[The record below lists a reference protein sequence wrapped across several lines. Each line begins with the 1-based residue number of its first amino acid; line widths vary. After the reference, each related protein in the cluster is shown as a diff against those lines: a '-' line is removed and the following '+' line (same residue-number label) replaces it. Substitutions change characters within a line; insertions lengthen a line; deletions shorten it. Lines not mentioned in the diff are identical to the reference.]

1 MKKPHGIFA
10 PIATIFDESGD
21 LDLKRF
27 RENVRKFSETKLSGL
42 VVLGSNGEFTL
53 LSYHEK
59 VALVKAAR
67 EVIAKDKILIA
78 GTGCE
83 SLRETVEL
91 TNECARLG
99 ADAALVVTP
108 SYYKSDMTDES
119 LERYFTLV
127 ADESAVPI
135 MLYNMPRNTGV
146 NMSASLVA
154 KLSRHPNIIGIK
166 DSSGNI
172 TQIASIIAKCPKDFA
187 VFAGSGSFLLPTLML
202 GGVGGTLAVANVVPN
217 YCVAIYDLCKN
228 GSLEDAIK
236 LQLGLLELNAAVTTR
251 YGIGGMK
258 AAMEMVGFHGGSPR
272 LPILPAANEAKREIS
287 DIVNAAL
294 KLFHEVCGK
303 NCL

>member
-10 PIATIFDESGD
+10 PIATIFDESGG

-27 RENVRKFSETKLSGL
+27 SENVKKFSETKLSGL
-42 VVLGSNGEFTL
+42 VVLGSNGEFAL

-91 TNECARLG
+91 TNECAKLG

-108 SYYKSDMTDES
+108 SYYKSDMTDEA
-119 LERYFTLV
+119 LERYFTFV
-127 ADESAVPI
+127 ADESAVPV

-146 NMSASLVA
+146 NMSANLVA
-154 KLSRHPNIIGIK
+154 KLSRHPNIVGIK

-172 TQIASIIAKCPKDFA
+172 TQIANIIAKCPKDFA

-228 GSLEDAIK
+228 GELDRAKK

-272 LPILPAANEAKREIS
+272 LPILPATNEAKREIS

>member
-1 MKKPHGIFA
+1 LKKPHGIFA

-217 YCVAIYDLCKN
+217 YCVAIYYLCKN

>member
-27 RENVRKFSETKLSGL
+27 SENVKKFSETKLSGL
-42 VVLGSNGEFTL
+42 VVLGSNGEFAL

-59 VALVKAAR
+59 VALVKAAK
-67 EVIAKDKILIA
+67 EAIAKDKILIA

-99 ADAALVVTP
+99 ADAVLVVTP
-108 SYYKSDMTDES
+108 SYYKSDMTDEA
-119 LERYFTLV
+119 LERYFTFV
-127 ADESAVPI
+127 ADESAVPV

-146 NMSASLVA
+146 NMSANLVA
-154 KLSRHPNIIGIK
+154 KLSRHPNIVGIK

-172 TQIASIIAKCPKDFA
+172 TQIANIIAKCPKDFA

-228 GSLEDAIK
+228 GELDRAKK

-272 LPILPAANEAKREIS
+272 LPILPATNEAKREIS
-287 DIVNAAL
+287 DLVNAAL
-294 KLFHEVCGK
+294 NLFHEVCGK

>member
-1 MKKPHGIFA
+1 LKKPHGIFA

>member
-272 LPILPAANEAKREIS
+272 LPKLPAANEAKREIS

>member
-27 RENVRKFSETKLSGL
+27 SENVRKFSETKLSGL

-59 VALVKAAR
+59 VALVKATKEA
-67 EVIAKDKILIA
+67 IAKDKILIA

-99 ADAALVVTP
+99 ADAVLVVTP
-108 SYYKSDMTDES
+108 SYYKSDMTDEA
-119 LERYFTLV
+119 LERYFTFV
-127 ADESAVPI
+127 ANESAVPV

-146 NMSASLVA
+146 NMRASLVA

-217 YCVAIYDLCKN
+217 CCVAIYDLCKN
-228 GSLEDAIK
+228 GELDRAKK

-272 LPILPAANEAKREIS
+272 LPILPATNEAKREIS

>member
-10 PIATIFDESGD
+10 PIATIFDESGG

-27 RENVRKFSETKLSGL
+27 SENVKKFSETKLSGL
-42 VVLGSNGEFTL
+42 VVLGSNGEFAL

-99 ADAALVVTP
+99 ADAVLVVTP
-108 SYYKSDMTDES
+108 SYYKSDMTDEA
-119 LERYFTLV
+119 LERYFTFV
-127 ADESAVPI
+127 ADESTVPV

-146 NMSASLVA
+146 NMSANLVA
-154 KLSRHPNIIGIK
+154 GLSRHPNIVGIK

-172 TQIASIIAKCPKDFA
+172 TQIANIIAKCPKDFA

-228 GSLEDAIK
+228 GELDRAKK

-272 LPILPAANEAKREIS
+272 LPILPATNEAKREIS

>member
-27 RENVRKFSETKLSGL
+27 SENVRKFSETKLSGL

-91 TNECARLG
+91 TNECAKLG
-99 ADAALVVTP
+99 TDAALVVTP
-108 SYYKSDMTDES
+108 SYYKSDMTDEA
-119 LERYFTLV
+119 LERYFTSV
-127 ADESAVPI
+127 AENSPI
-135 MLYNMPRNTGV
+135 PVMLYNMPRNTGI
-146 NMSASLVA
+146 NMSSNLVSNLA
-154 KLSRHPNIIGIK
+154 QHPNIIGIK

-228 GSLEDAIK
+228 GSLEYAIK

-272 LPILPAANEAKREIS
+272 LPILPAANEVQREIS

>member
-1 MKKPHGIFA
+1 M
-10 PIATIFDESGD
+10 
-21 LDLKRF
+21 
-27 RENVRKFSETKLSGL
+27 
-42 VVLGSNGEFTL
+42 
-53 LSYHEK
+53 
-59 VALVKAAR
+59 
-67 EVIAKDKILIA
+67 
-78 GTGCE
+78 
-83 SLRETVEL
+83 
-91 TNECARLG
+91 
-99 ADAALVVTP
+99 VVTP
-108 SYYKSDMTDES
+108 SYYKSDMTDEA
-119 LERYFTLV
+119 LERYFTFV
-127 ADESAVPI
+127 ADESTVPV

-146 NMSASLVA
+146 NMSANLVA
-154 KLSRHPNIIGIK
+154 KLSRHPNIVGIK

-172 TQIASIIAKCPKDFA
+172 TQIANIIAKCPKDFA

-228 GSLEDAIK
+228 GELDRAKK

-272 LPILPAANEAKREIS
+272 LPILPATNEAKREIS
-287 DIVNAAL
+287 DLVNAAL